1 MLVLALTGSSGSGK
15 STVADHLVLRHGF
28 RRLRFGD
35 PLKTMLGALIAS
47 QGQPPDYVKR
57 CLEGDLKT
65 RPVRELAGR
74 TPRHALQS
82 LANGWGRDAIGPD
95 LWVQCWR
102 GTVEPMLRAGPV
114 VAEDCSRFEEVDTV
128 RAMGGLVWRIVR
140 DDGGGGAGGGGGVG
154 GGAGEEP
161 VSDPG
166 QASFEVDA
174 NLLNNGAVPALL
186 LHVNQLLRDYVRR
199 QQARNE

>member
-1 MLVLALTGSSGSGK
+1 MLVLALTGSAGSGK

-35 PLKTMLGALIAS
+35 PLKTMLGALIAA
-47 QGQPPDYVKR
+47 QGRPPDYVKR

-74 TPRHALQS
+74 TPRHALHA
-82 LANGWGRDAIGPD
+82 LANGWGRDSIGPD

-102 GTVEPMLRAGPV
+102 GTVEPMLEAGPV

-128 RAMGGLVWRIVR
+128 HAMGGLVWRIVR
-140 DDGGGGAGGGGGVG
+140 ADEAGNRAGDRSGGGT
-154 GGAGEEP
+154 EDP
-161 VSDPG
+161 VPDPG

-199 QQARNE
+199 EQGKTNR

>member
-1 MLVLALTGSSGSGK
+1 MLVLALTGSAGSGK

-47 QGQPPDYVKR
+47 QGRPPDYVKR

-74 TPRHALQS
+74 TPRHALHA
-82 LANGWGRDAIGPD
+82 LANGWGREAIGPD

-102 GTVEPMLRAGPV
+102 GTVEPMLEAGPV

-140 DDGGGGAGGGGGVG
+140 TDGDGDRGGA
-154 GGAGEEP
+154 EEIAP
-161 VSDPG
+161 DPE

-186 LHVNQLLRDYVRR
+186 LHVNQLLREYVRR
-199 QQARNE
+199 EQARAGR

>member
-1 MLVLALTGSSGSGK
+1 MLVLALTGSAGSGK

-74 TPRHALQS
+74 TPRHALHA
-82 LANGWGRDAIGPD
+82 LANGWGRDALGPD

-102 GTVEPMLRAGPV
+102 GTVEPMLLAGPV

-140 DDGGGGAGGGGGVG
+140 DGESV
-154 GGAGEEP
+154 GEEP
-161 VSDPG
+161 VPDPE

-199 QQARNE
+199 RQAGAGR

>member
-1 MLVLALTGSSGSGK
+1 MLVLALTGSAGSGK
-15 STVADHLVLRHGF
+15 TTVADHLVLRHGF
-28 RRLRFGD
+28 RRLRFGE
-35 PLKTMLGALIAS
+35 PLKTMLGALIAA
-47 QGQPPDYVKR
+47 QGRPPDYVKR

-82 LANGWGRDAIGPD
+82 LAQGWGRDMIGPD

-102 GTVEPMLRAGPV
+102 GTVEPMLQAGPV
-114 VAEDCSRFEEVDTV
+114 VAEYCSRFEEVDMV

-140 DDGGGGAGGGGGVG
+140 TDGRTDGRDGDDSGLAT
-154 GGAGEEP
+154 AP
-161 VSDPG
+161 DPE
-166 QASFEVDA
+166 QAAFEVDA

-199 QQARNE
+199 QHGMANR

>member
-1 MLVLALTGSSGSGK
+1 MLVLALTGSPGSGK

-28 RRLRFGD
+28 RRLRFGE
-35 PLKTMLGALIAS
+35 PLKTMLGALIAA
-47 QGQPPDYVKR
+47 QGRPPDYVKR

-82 LANGWGRDAIGPD
+82 LAQGWGRDMIGPD

-102 GTVEPMLRAGPV
+102 GMVEPMLQAGPV
-114 VAEDCSRFEEVDTV
+114 VAEDCSRFEEVDMV
-128 RAMGGLVWRIVR
+128 RALGGLVWRIVR
-140 DDGGGGAGGGGGVG
+140 TDGRTDGRDGDDSGLAT
-154 GGAGEEP
+154 AP
-161 VSDPG
+161 DPE
-166 QASFEVDA
+166 QAAFEVDA

-199 QQARNE
+199 QHGKTDR

>member
-1 MLVLALTGSSGSGK
+1 MLVLALTGSAGSGK

-35 PLKTMLGALIAS
+35 PLKTMLGALIAA

-82 LANGWGRDAIGPD
+82 LSQGWGREAIGPD

-102 GTVEPMLRAGPV
+102 GAVEPMLQAGPV
-114 VAEDCSRFEEVDTV
+114 VAEDCSRFDEVDMV
-128 RAMGGLVWRIVR
+128 RTMGGLVWRIVR
-140 DDGGGGAGGGGGVG
+140 EDEAVT
-154 GGAGEEP
+154 P
-161 VSDPG
+161 DPE

-186 LHVNQLLRDYVRR
+186 LHVNQLLRDHVRR
-199 QQARNE
+199 QQTRNK

>member
-1 MLVLALTGSSGSGK
+1 VLVLALTGSAGSGK

-35 PLKTMLGALIAS
+35 PLKTMLGALIAA

-82 LANGWGRDAIGPD
+82 LAQSWGREAIGPD

-102 GTVEPMLRAGPV
+102 GAVEPMLQAGPV
-114 VAEDCSRFEEVDTV
+114 VAEDCSRFDEVDMV
-128 RAMGGLVWRIVR
+128 RALGGLVWRIVR
-140 DDGGGGAGGGGGVG
+140 ADEGGSGVG
-154 GGAGEEP
+154 GEDSASAPDRE
-161 VSDPG
+161 

-186 LHVNQLLRDYVRR
+186 LHVNQLLREYVRR
-199 QQARNE
+199 QQAMTKQ

>member
-1 MLVLALTGSSGSGK
+1 MLVLALTGSAGSGK
-15 STVADHLVLRHGF
+15 TTVADHLVLRHGF

-35 PLKTMLGALIAS
+35 PLKTMLGALIAA

-57 CLEGDLKT
+57 CLEGDLTT

-82 LANGWGRDAIGPD
+82 LAQGWGRDSIEPD

-102 GTVEPMLRAGPV
+102 GAVEPMLQAGPV
-114 VAEDCSRFEEVDTV
+114 VAEDCTRFDEVDMV

-140 DDGGGGAGGGGGVG
+140 ADERGSGGGGEGG
-154 GGAGEEP
+154 EP
-161 VSDPG
+161 VPDPE

-186 LHVNQLLRDYVRR
+186 LHVNQLLREYVRR
-199 QQARNE
+199 QKGKTTR

>member
-1 MLVLALTGSSGSGK
+1 MLVLALTGSPGSGK

-28 RRLRFGD
+28 RRLRFGE
-35 PLKTMLGALIAS
+35 PLKTMLGALIAA
-47 QGQPPDYVKR
+47 QGRPPEYVKR

-74 TPRHALQS
+74 TPRHALHA
-82 LANGWGRDAIGPD
+82 LANGWGRDMIGSD

-102 GTVEPMLRAGPV
+102 GTVEPMLQAGPV
-114 VAEDCSRFEEVDTV
+114 VAEDCSRFEEVDMV
-128 RAMGGLVWRIVR
+128 RALGGLVWRIVR
-140 DDGGGGAGGGGGVG
+140 TDE
-154 GGAGEEP
+154 GAGERDGADSGLAAAP
-161 VSDPG
+161 DPE
-166 QASFEVDA
+166 QAAFEVDA

-199 QQARNE
+199 QQGMANR

>member
-1 MLVLALTGSSGSGK
+1 MLVLALTGSAGSGK
-15 STVADHLVLRHGF
+15 TTVADHLVLRHGF

-35 PLKTMLGALIAS
+35 PLKTMLGALIAA

-82 LANGWGRDAIGPD
+82 LAQGWGRESLGPD

-102 GTVEPMLRAGPV
+102 GAVEPMLQAGPV
-114 VAEDCSRFEEVDTV
+114 VAEDCTRFDEVDMV
-128 RAMGGLVWRIVR
+128 RALGGLVWRIVR
-140 DDGGGGAGGGGGVG
+140 TDERDGDDSAT
-154 GGAGEEP
+154 ATAP
-161 VSDPG
+161 DPE
-166 QASFEVDA
+166 QASFDVDA

-186 LHVNQLLRDYVRR
+186 LHVNQLLREYVRR
-199 QQARNE
+199 QQGKTTR

>member
-1 MLVLALTGSSGSGK
+1 MLVLALTGTVGSGK

-35 PLKTMLGALIAS
+35 PVKTMLGALIAA

-65 RPVRELAGR
+65 RPVPELAGR
-74 TPRHALQS
+74 TSRHALQT
-82 LANGWGRDAIGPD
+82 LANGWGREAIGPD

-102 GTVEPMLRAGPV
+102 GAVVPMLQAGPV
-114 VAEDCSRFEEVDTV
+114 VAEDCSRFDEVDMV
-128 RAMGGLVWRIVR
+128 RALGGLVWRIVR
-140 DDGGGGAGGGGGVG
+140 EDEDSA
-154 GGAGEEP
+154 P
-161 VSDPG
+161 DPE
-166 QASFEVDA
+166 QASFDVDA

-186 LHVNQLLRDYVRR
+186 LHVNQLLREHVRR
-199 QQARNE
+199 QQTRNK